1 MIRFLNKSF
10 YICTPLAIDGR
21 QEIRDLRVG
30 KSSLRG
36 KKALKIKTKILFGH

>member
-21 QEIRDLRVG
+21 QEIWVWEKFIKRQ
-30 KSSLRG
+30 KSF
-36 KKALKIKTKILFGH
+36 KNKN